1 MAAFIRSMFNSTFKT
16 NPNLERAFMTGITR
30 ISKESVFSDLN
41 NLEVV
46 TATFAKYAECFGFT
60 GGEVFISLKE
70 YGLSDQKQ
78 EVKDWYDG
86 FIFGGKGDIYNPWS
100 ILNFLDKGK
109 AGAYWAN
116 SSSNS
121 LAGKLVR
128 EGSRNLKES
137 FEVLLQGGTI
147 CTEIDE
153 QIVYSMLEQDEQ
165 AIFSLLLASGYLKVT
180 GHKAYASDFG
190 EWKEEYEL
198 QLTNFEV
205 KAMFRQMIRKW
216 FGGSAYGY
224 NDFIRA
230 LLLND
235 VKAMNTYMNKVAVNT
250 FSCFDTGKNPAL
262 RQIEE
267 NDYQALLVAKG
278 IPGERI
284 RKYGFTF
291 CGKKVLISAGR

>member
-46 TATFAKYAECFGFT
+46 TATSAKYAECFGFT
-60 GGEVFISLKE
+60 EGEVFISLKE

-147 CTEIDE
+147 
-153 QIVYSMLEQDEQ
+153 
-165 AIFSLLLASGYLKVT
+165 
-180 GHKAYASDFG
+180 
-190 EWKEEYEL
+190 
-198 QLTNFEV
+198 
-205 KAMFRQMIRKW
+205 
-216 FGGSAYGY
+216 
-224 NDFIRA
+224 
-230 LLLND
+230 
-235 VKAMNTYMNKVAVNT
+235 
-250 FSCFDTGKNPAL
+250 
-262 RQIEE
+262 
-267 NDYQALLVAKG
+267 
-278 IPGERI
+278 
-284 RKYGFTF
+284 
-291 CGKKVLISAGR
+291 